1 MGEIRDYFYAHLY
14 QLKELLAINSIYD
27 GETACAEMPYGKGP
41 SAALDYMR
49 QLALSD
55 GFEVL
60 EYDNQAIAIR
70 RKGEEHAE
78 RIDIASHLDVVEVD
92 GNWTRDP
99 FKPEIIDG
107 RLYGRGSC
115 DMKTAAFESYLV
127 LKKLTEENVP
137 FQKELRIVYGCD
149 EERTMN
155 DMFHYVAKAG
165 LPAFAYTPDGRFPMA
180 IGEKGALMWR
190 IKGQYKGSII
200 RKLEAGVQCNVISPK
215 ASVELAED
223 FDVELLKEKLAGI
236 GKYELDGKRLTV
248 YGRAA
253 HCSMPPAGHSA
264 TVDLLYVL
272 KDFDSLAANLYEIF
286 KSPYGDTFGYQ
297 PLEILKDVLPEDLSA
312 SGDMEA
318 AASKLFA
325 LYLSDQQ
332 QSAKIQGAFQKLF
345 TNNLGVIRIAENGEI
360 YAEVDGR
367 YPYPLSSVELT
378 KKLQKMCDYTVTLDY
393 DSPPTMN
400 SLDDPYIRILLDV
413 YREKTGDHTEPFV
426 SGGVSY
432 SKVFGHCVT
441 YGLDAGNSTSSM
453 AHQADEYVEIE
464 DAIKALEIYYEAVK
478 RLVSAR
484 ELT

>member
-1 MGEIRDYFYAHLY
+1 MGEIRDYFYAHLD

-27 GETACAEMPYGKGP
+27 GDTVCAEMPYGKGP

-60 EYDNQAIAIR
+60 EYANQAIAIR

-92 GNWTRDP
+92 GNWSRDP

-107 RLYGRGSC
+107 RLYGRGTC
-115 DMKTAAFESYLV
+115 DMKTAAFETYLV
-127 LKKLTEENVP
+127 LKKLTEEKVP
-137 FQKELRIVYGCD
+137 FNKELRIVYGCD

-155 DMFHYVAKAG
+155 DMFYYVSKAG
-165 LPAFAYTPDGRFPMA
+165 LPAFAFTPDGRFPMA

-190 IKGQYKGSII
+190 IRGQYEGSII
-200 RKLEAGVQCNVISPK
+200 RKLEGGVQCNVISPK
-215 ASVELAED
+215 ASVELADD
-223 FDVELLKEKLAGI
+223 FDVELLKPKLATI
-236 GKYELDGKRLTV
+236 SKYELDGKRLTV

-272 KDFDSLAANLYEIF
+272 KDFDKLADNLYEIF

-297 PLEILKDVLPEDLSA
+297 PLETLREVMPEKLTGSD
-312 SGDMEA
+312 DMDTA
-318 AASKLFA
+318 VNRLFA
-325 LYLSDQQ
+325 LYLSDEKQ
-332 QSAKIQGAFQKLF
+332 AGDIRNAFQKLF
-345 TNNLGVIRIAENGEI
+345 TNNLGIIRINEDGEI

-367 YPYPLSSVELT
+367 YPYPLSSAELT
-378 KKLQKMCDYTVTLDY
+378 EKLQKMCDYAVTLDY
-393 DSPPTMN
+393 DSPPTSN

-413 YREKTGDHTEPFV
+413 YREKTGDQTEPFV

-441 YGLDAGNSTSSM
+441 YGLDASKNTSSM

-478 RLVSAR
+478 RLVSAG
-484 ELT
+484 ESI